1 MVHGDCDV
9 NHNVRMHFIDIV
21 LDYIN
26 IFYLILSLKNF
37 ELLIRIY
44 DLIIYETLMKLFIEN
59 N

>member
-1 MVHGDCDV
+1 
-9 NHNVRMHFIDIV
+9 MHFIDIV